1 MAALPVV
8 STQLSADKLD
18 SKRDMGSL
26 MTAVLYKTISLSI
39 NPLVFTL
46 KALCSRETARCVAK
60 TVNCYKKT
68 NRSYRFFPSDV
79 SNPPHKIPGSIL

>member
-1 MAALPVV
+1 MAALPAV

-60 TVNCYKKT
+60 TVNCYKK
-68 NRSYRFFPSDV
+68 DEQ
-79 SNPPHKIPGSIL
+79 IIQILPKRRQ